1 MPSGRDYGR
10 ENGGLTPARRGA
22 SVPRRG
28 PRVERSA
35 GGVVLRRIRGEL
47 HVLLI
52 RDPYQN
58 WGLPKG
64 HVEPG
69 EDDMG
74 AALREV
80 EEETGLSVLIPGP
93 ELKTIDWVFRT
104 GGRRVHKYCCF
115 FLMASPEGQ
124 PVPET
129 AEGITDCRW
138 VVLEHAVEQI
148 SYDNARQVLVAA
160 VELIQDVEELPIPI

>member
-1 MPSGRDYGR
+1 MPDRREERRVPEQARNGAARSRGR
-10 ENGGLTPARRGA
+10 T
-22 SVPRRG
+22 

-35 GGVVLRRIRGEL
+35 GGVVLRRIDGEV

-52 RDPYQN
+52 KDPYRN

-80 EEETGLSVLIPGP
+80 EEETGLSELIAGP
-93 ELKTIDWVFRT
+93 ELKTIDWVFRIR
-104 GGRRVHKYCCF
+104 GRRVHKYCCF
-115 FLMASPEGQ
+115 FLMVSPEGQ
-124 PVPET
+124 PVPEES
-129 AEGITDCRW
+129 EGITACRW
-138 VVLEHAVEQI
+138 VALHEAVEEI

-160 VELIQDVEELPIPI
+160 VELVGEADEPPIPL

>member
-1 MPSGRDYGR
+1 MPGSSEPQRDDAGP
-10 ENGGLTPARRGA
+10 TPARRGGAA
-22 SVPRRG
+22 SRRV

-35 GGVVLRRIRGEL
+35 GGVVLRRIDGEL

-52 RDPYQN
+52 RDPYRN

-80 EEETGLSVLIPGP
+80 EEETGLKGLIPGP
-93 ELKTIDWVFRT
+93 ELKTIDWVFRS

-115 FLMASPEGQ
+115 FLMSSPEGQ
-124 PVPET
+124 PVPERS
-129 AEGITDCRW
+129 EGITDCRW
-138 VVLEHAVEQI
+138 VSLHSAVDEI

-160 VELIQDVEELPIPI
+160 VELIQDADELPLPI